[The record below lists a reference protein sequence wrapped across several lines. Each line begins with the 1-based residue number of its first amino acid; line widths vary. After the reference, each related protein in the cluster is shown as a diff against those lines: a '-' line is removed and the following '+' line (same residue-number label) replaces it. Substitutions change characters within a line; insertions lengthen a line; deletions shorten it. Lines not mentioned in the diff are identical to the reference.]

1 LVTPPYGL
9 CLLIAASIGQIK
21 VVATLKDV
29 GIILAAM
36 LLVLLLVI
44 VFPELVLFLPRLIA
58 PKFAD

>member
-1 LVTPPYGL
+1 
-9 CLLIAASIGQIK
+9 

-29 GIILAAM
+29 GIILTAM

-58 PKFAD
+58 PQFVD